1 MKMRNL
7 IIIAAIL
14 SFPLVALAITKNSEA
29 YQASHDIGNLLVK
42 VLKVGGIAAIV
53 VFGVRYIVK
62 EE

>member
-1 MKMRNL
+1 MRNL

-29 YQASHDIGNLLVK
+29 YQAGYDIGNLLVK

-53 VFGVRYIVK
+53 VFGVRYIIK